1 MICLSV
7 LQFTVLSLVILP
19 LLPDRDHGPYGALNP
34 YQIWWMV
41 VLISGVSLAGFAALR
56 LTGQRHGAVA
66 LGVLGG
72 LVSAPRPRS
81 PSVGMPGPETRW
93 HSSTSS
99 PWPYCPISPSSWR
112 WRSYLV
118 AGVMARHA
126 IAGMGAIAIGLIA
139 AWAVLRV
146 L

>member
-1 MICLSV
+1 MTCLSV
-7 LQFTVLSLVILP
+7 LQFAVLSLVILP
-19 LLPDRDHGPYGALNP
+19 LLPDRDHGTYGALNP

-41 VLISGVSLAGFAALR
+41 VLISGVSLAGYAALR
-56 LTGQRHGAVA
+56 LIGQRRGALA

-72 LVSAPRPRS
+72 LVSSTATTFAFSRHARS
-81 PSVGMPGPETRW
+81 GDAMARIDIVTLAILSN
-93 HSSTSS
+93 
-99 PWPYCPISPSSWR
+99 IAFK
-112 WRSYLV
+112 LAV
-118 AGVMARHA
+118 AFVLGGWNMARHA